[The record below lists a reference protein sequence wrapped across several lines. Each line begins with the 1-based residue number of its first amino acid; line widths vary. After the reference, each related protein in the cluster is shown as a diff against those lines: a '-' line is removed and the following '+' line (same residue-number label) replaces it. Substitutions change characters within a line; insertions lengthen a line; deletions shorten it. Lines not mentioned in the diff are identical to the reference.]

1 MSKSKHDIS
10 QIKKYLE
17 GKLDDRAMHELERRA
32 LDDPFLADAL
42 EGYAASGDQQ
52 KNLADLS
59 ARLQERT
66 EVKVKR
72 LIPWRAISIAASI
85 FIALGIGVWI
95 FTKNDQSTK
104 PAVLA
109 ASVKPDT
116 QSQTLSAPSVAQVN
130 PGNAATDTLRAGSLS
145 SKQQLAENIPQQK
158 SLNKPGNKNHSSANA
173 VIAEGKNV
181 PSGNPPQN
189 AQVPTDILKKDL
201 ASADVSQYKPKWK
214 DTVPANEVVVQSMAS
229 ARKVAKTA
237 PETLLQSKAEG
248 VSATPSLGKSI
259 KGTVFAN
266 GMPITGATVKLAGA
280 NFGAVTDANGRF
292 SLHNIPEN
300 ATVSVGYIGYQSK
313 KVNVGNKDSVNIDL
327 DPSANSLA
335 EVVVANG
342 AGSKKIANEDAHPS
356 TGWQSFNDYLKKNAI
371 SPDGKTGR
379 VRLSFTVGDKGNLS
393 NFKITKSLSTAA
405 EQKAIDLVKNG
416 PDWIGSSDQLPHEV
430 KVTVKFHQ

>member
-42 EGYAASGDQQ
+42 EGYAASGDQK
-52 KNLADLS
+52 KNLANLS

-66 EVKVKR
+66 EVKTKS

-95 FTKNDQSTK
+95 FTRNGQPVKQAT
-104 PAVLA
+104 VA
-109 ASVKPDT
+109 ANIKPDT
-116 QSQTLSAPSVAQVN
+116 QSQTLSAPSVAQAK

-145 SKQQLAENIPQQK
+145 PAQQLAENIPQQK
-158 SLNKPGNKNHSSANA
+158 SLNKPSNPNSSSPEKVAENKNAGVNS
-173 VIAEGKNV
+173 
-181 PSGNPPQN
+181 PLQN
-189 AQVPTDILKKDL
+189 ASAPASITEKDL
-201 ASADVSQYKPKWK
+201 ASADVSQYKPRWK
-214 DTVPANEVVVQSMAS
+214 DTVPANEVAVQAIAS

-237 PETLLQSKAEG
+237 PETLLRSKADG
-248 VSATPSLGKSI
+248 VSTTPSLGKSI

-335 EVVVANG
+335 EVVVANSTD
-342 AGSKKIANEDAHPS
+342 SKKIANEDAHPS
-356 TGWQSFNDYLKKNAI
+356 TGWQSFDDYLKKNAV

-379 VRLSFTVGDKGNLS
+379 VHLSFTVGDKGNLS
-393 NFKITKSLSTAA
+393 NFKITKSLSAA
-405 EQKAIDLVKNG
+405 ADQKAIDLVKNG
-416 PDWIGSSDQLPHEV
+416 PDWISSSDQLPHVV
-430 KVTVKFHQ
+430 KVTVKFRQ